1 MDVVITSV
9 ILLFALIFLG
19 FFIGK
24 RKIVRQE
31 SIPDLSNLVLKVTMP
46 VTVFCSIIDQSG
58 GGFGGSL
65 VQVFIG
71 VLILHLISALLS
83 FVLVKVLRVRE
94 ADRGVWIFTCVF
106 SNNGFMGLPLALSVF
121 GSEGMFVMALGNVI
135 SNLLIFSVGIRILT
149 WRYPMTD
156 KLSLRRML
164 INNINIAV
172 VIGFVFLL
180 GRIPV
185 PDVLGQLL
193 AYLSNITSG
202 LSMLVV
208 GLSLSRLAFREV
220 FRNRKMFLL
229 PLLRLLAVPLA
240 VIGIIRI
247 LPFDLDPMVASILIL
262 TSALPAASAQSM
274 ITEQYHT
281 NTSAAAR
288 AVFITTLF
296 SVVTVPLMMALGLQ
310 GQV

>member
-1 MDVVITSV
+1 M
-9 ILLFALIFLG
+9 
-19 FFIGK
+19 
-24 RKIVRQE
+24 
-31 SIPDLSNLVLKVTMP
+31 
-46 VTVFCSIIDQSG
+46 
-58 GGFGGSL
+58 
-65 VQVFIG
+65 FIG

-83 FVLVKVLRVRE
+83 FVLVKALRVRE

-193 AYLSNITSG
+193 SYLSNITSG

-220 FRNRKMFLL
+220 FRDRKMFLL

>member
-1 MDVVITSV
+1 M
-9 ILLFALIFLG
+9 L
-19 FFIGK
+19 
-24 RKIVRQE
+24 
-31 SIPDLSNLVLKVTMP
+31 
-46 VTVFCSIIDQSG
+46 
-58 GGFGGSL
+58 
-65 VQVFIG
+65 
-71 VLILHLISALLS
+71 
-83 FVLVKVLRVRE
+83 RE

-135 SNLLIFSVGIRILT
+135 SNLLICSVGIRILT

-193 AYLSNITSG
+193 SYLSNITSG

-220 FRNRKMFLL
+220 FRGPEN
-229 PLLRLLAVPLA
+229 VPA
-240 VIGIIRI
+240 
-247 LPFDLDPMVASILIL
+247 
-262 TSALPAASAQSM
+262 
-274 ITEQYHT
+274 
-281 NTSAAAR
+281 SAAAPAGGSAGSDR
-288 AVFITTLF
+288 DHPDSSF
-296 SVVTVPLMMALGLQ
+296 
-310 GQV
+310 